1 MESRRVRIYNEL
13 FNHLC
18 SKQELAE
25 KFRVTTKTIENT
37 IKKCDDIGYSKKI
50 GSYYFKDLLPRY
62 ISYQNYFNLFS
73 ESVTNPKIREDF
85 IKIGKSLKSN
95 FDEDKIDKSMI
106 DTNELSELSKKII
119 KVAIAINHS
128 CILKVAYSGN
138 KKPEEVKYIRPH
150 RIFTVG
156 SIYYLS
162 LTYDKKNKKNIGEE
176 RQFAF
181 NGIESIEPIDYL
193 KDEVFKSD
201 KEGNAFGNFDNEKTI
216 KLILKDSAANFFKRE
231 GLFETYSFD
240 YLSELSE
247 NKIEIKMHY
256 NDKLEVIK
264 LVQQWLPQIT
274 IADSSEEAQNIIND
288 IKQNYQ
294 EFIDSL

>member
-1 MESRRVRIYNEL
+1 MESRIVRIYNEL
-13 FNHLC
+13 FNRLC

-25 KFRVTTKTIENT
+25 KFGVTTKTIENT
-37 IKKCDDIGYSKKI
+37 IKKCDDIVYSKKI

-73 ESVTNPKIREDF
+73 KSVTNPKVREDF
-85 IKIGKSLKSN
+85 VKIGKSLKNN

-106 DTNELSELSKKII
+106 DTNGLSELSKKII
-119 KVAIAINHS
+119 KVTIAINHS
-128 CILKVAYSGN
+128 CILKVTYSGN
-138 KKPEEVKYIRPH
+138 KKPKEVKYIQPH

-193 KDEVFKSD
+193 KDKVFKTD
-201 KEGNAFGNFDNEKTI
+201 KEGNAFGSFDNEKTI

-256 NDKLEVIK
+256 NNKLEVIK

-274 IADSSEEAQNIIND
+274 IADSSDEAQNIVKE

-294 EFIDSL
+294 EFINSL

>member
-1 MESRRVRIYNEL
+1 MESRRVRTYNEL

-25 KFRVTTKTIENT
+25 KFGVTTKTIENT
-37 IKKCDDIGYSKKI
+37 IKQCDDIAYSKKL
-50 GSYYFKDLLPRY
+50 GSYYFKDLLPSY

-85 IKIGKSLKSN
+85 IKIGKILKAN
-95 FDEDKIDKSMI
+95 FDEEKIDRNMI
-106 DTNELSELSKKII
+106 STNKLSELSKKII

-128 CILKVAYSGN
+128 CVLKVAYSGS
-138 KKPEEVKYIRPH
+138 KKPKEIKYIRPH

-156 SIYYLS
+156 PIYYLS
-162 LTYDKKNKKNIGEE
+162 LTYDKRNKEKVGEE

-181 NGIESIEPIDYL
+181 NGIESIEPVEYL
-193 KDEVFKSD
+193 KNEVFKSN
-201 KEGNAFGNFDNEKTI
+201 KEGNAFGSFENEKTI

-231 GLFETYSFD
+231 GLFETHSFD
-240 YLSELSE
+240 YLSELSD

-256 NDKLEVIK
+256 NDKIEVIK

-274 IADSSEEAQNIIND
+274 ISNSSEDARNIVND
-288 IKQNYQ
+288 IKHNYQ
-294 EFIDSL
+294 EFIASL